1 MISPQDRPI
10 EILLVEDNPGDARLI
25 MEALCESADGS
36 FNVEHVEQ
44 LADAIRRLGAGG
56 IDVVLLDLTLPDSTG
71 LMTLTEVRAAA
82 PGVPI
87 VVLTG
92 MNDDM
97 VAQKAV
103 AEGARDYVVKTDVA
117 PEALRRAVIQAVKR

>member
-1 MISPQDRPI
+1 MTSPPDEPI
-10 EILLVEDNPGDARLI
+10 EVLLVEDNPGDARLI
-25 MEALCESADGS
+25 TVALAEADDGA

-44 LADAIRRLGAGG
+44 LASAIRRLEAGG

-71 LMTLTEVRAAA
+71 LMTLTEARSAA

-87 VVLTG
+87 IVLTG
-92 MNDDM
+92 MDDDL

-103 AEGARDYVVKTDVA
+103 AEGARDYVVKTDIA
-117 PEALRRAVIQAVKR
+117 SEALTRAVLRAVAR